1 MLLFLCMLLIIEGFF
16 SLMELLLVFVLILF
30 ANFLLASAEIALAAF
45 GETKIDEL
53 KESNDK
59 YVSYFEK
66 LNENQE
72 QVYSSIHLAFT
83 FLTVLSSIIGYFLF
97 SSWIY
102 PQIIFI
108 TNLSSLYSI
117 GISISVTTILVTLII
132 LIFNVLVPKAIGY
145 RYADFIGKHSIRII
159 LLLSS
164 SLKFVTRTIT
174 TLSNI
179 ILLPFKEKINFSQE
193 RPSEDEILDIISD
206 GVKSG
211 TIDEADQEI
220 IENIFEFN
228 DLKADEV
235 MIPRT
240 EMIAINLNEE
250 DEKNIASII
259 KTGHT
264 LVPVYEN
271 SLDNIIGILHTKD
284 VMRSMIEK
292 QKYTLKS
299 LLRPAY
305 FVPETKLISEILKD
319 MQKQGERIAI
329 VTDEYGGTEG
339 VITMEDILEEIVG
352 EIKDKTK
359 SEIQDYSVLPDG
371 KFYVLGLMVIDD
383 FNDTFNTQLEESDE
397 YNTVAGFISYKT
409 GKILNPG
416 DKFEYKGLTF
426 ELVKKIRQKM
436 VQFKILDEK
445 GNFGLKKDIE

>member
-1 MLLFLCMLLIIEGFF
+1 
-16 SLMELLLVFVLILF
+16 MELLIVFVLILF
-30 ANFLLASAEIALAAF
+30 ANFLLAAAEIALAAF

-53 KESNDK
+53 KESSDK
-59 YVSYFEK
+59 YVLYFEK
-66 LNENQE
+66 LHQNQE

-83 FLTVLSSIIGYFLF
+83 FLTVLISIIGYFLF
-97 SSWIY
+97 SSWLY
-102 PQIIFI
+102 PLLLSNV
-108 TNLSSLYSI
+108 NLPFVYSA
-117 GISISVTTILVTLII
+117 GISILITTILVTITI
-132 LIFNVLVPKAIGY
+132 LVFNVLVPKAIAY
-145 RYADFIGKHSIRII
+145 RYSDFIGKRSIKII
-159 LLLSS
+159 LILSKI
-164 SLKFVTRTIT
+164 LKFIT
-174 TLSNI
+174 GAITSISNL
-179 ILLPFKEKINFSQE
+179 ILLPFKEKINFSDE

-240 EMIAINLNEE
+240 EMVAINLNDE

-264 LVPVYEN
+264 LVPVFEN
-271 SLDNIIGILHTKD
+271 SLDNIIGIIHTKD
-284 VMRSMIEK
+284 VMKSIIEK
-292 QKYTLKS
+292 QNYSFKN

-352 EIKDKTK
+352 ELKDKTK
-359 SEIQDYSVLPDG
+359 SEVQDFSALPDG
-371 KFYVLGLMVIDD
+371 KFYVLGSMVIDD
-383 FNDTFNTQLEESDE
+383 FNETFNVLLEESDE
-397 YNTVAGFISYKT
+397 YNTVAGFVAYQT

-416 DKFEYKGLTF
+416 EKFEYKELTF
-426 ELVKKIRQKM
+426 ELIKKIRQKM
-436 VQFKILDEK
+436 VQFKIFDEIGK
-445 GNFGLKKDIE
+445 FGSKKQIDKNF

>member
-1 MLLFLCMLLIIEGFF
+1 
-16 SLMELLLVFVLILF
+16 MELLFVFVIILF
-30 ANFLLASAEIALAAF
+30 ANFLLAAAEIALAAF

-53 KESNDK
+53 KESSDK
-59 YVSYFEK
+59 YVTYFEK

-83 FLTVLSSIIGYFLF
+83 FLTVLISIIGYFLF
-97 SSWIY
+97 SSLIY
-102 PQIIFI
+102 PSLLSLL
-108 TNLSSLYSI
+108 NLPSI
-117 GISISVTTILVTLII
+117 YLIVISILITTILVTISI
-132 LIFNVLVPKAIGY
+132 LVFNVLVPKAIAY
-145 RYADFIGKHSIRII
+145 RYSDFIGKQSIKII

-164 SLKFVTRTIT
+164 TLKYFTEAIT
-174 TLSNI
+174 ALSNI

-211 TIDEADQEI
+211 TIDEADQQI

-240 EMIAINLNEE
+240 EMAAINLNDE
-250 DEKNIASII
+250 DEKNIGLII

-264 LVPVYEN
+264 LVPVFEN

-284 VMRSMIEK
+284 VMKAIIEK
-292 QKYTLKS
+292 QKYSLKA

-359 SEIQDYSVLPDG
+359 SEILDYSVSPDG
-371 KFYVLGLMVIDD
+371 KLYVLGSMVIYD
-383 FNDTFNTQLEESDE
+383 FNEIFNVQLEESDE
-397 YNTVAGFISYKT
+397 YNTVAGFVSYKT
-409 GKILNPG
+409 GKILSPG
-416 DKFEYKGLTF
+416 EKFDYKGLSF
-426 ELVKKIRQKM
+426 ELIKKIRQKM
-436 VQFKILDEK
+436 VQFKIFDEK
-445 GNFGLKKDIE
+445 GNFGIDRVK

>member
-1 MLLFLCMLLIIEGFF
+1 
-16 SLMELLLVFVLILF
+16 MELLLVFVVIVFL
-30 ANFLLASAEIALAAF
+30 NFLLAASEIALAAF

-53 KESNDK
+53 KEINDK
-59 YVSYFEK
+59 RVPYFER

-83 FLTVLSSIIGYFLF
+83 FLTVLISIIGYFLF

-102 PQIIFI
+102 PHLILALDLPSI
-108 TNLSSLYSI
+108 YSV
-117 GISISVTTILVTLII
+117 GILVFVTAALVTVFI
-132 LIFNVLVPKAIGY
+132 LIFNVLVPKAIAY
-145 RYADFIGKHSIRII
+145 RYSDFIGKSSIKII

-164 SLKFVTRTIT
+164 TLKFVTGAIT
-174 TLSNI
+174 ALSNL
-179 ILLPFKEKINFSQE
+179 ILLPFKEKTNFSQE

-240 EMIAINLNEE
+240 EMIAINLVEE
-250 DEKNIASII
+250 EEKNIFSVI

-284 VMRSMIEK
+284 IMKSIIEK
-292 QKYTLKS
+292 QKYSIKS

-359 SEIQDYSVLPDG
+359 SEIQDYSILPDG
-371 KFYVLGLMVIDD
+371 KFYVLGSMVIND
-383 FNDTFNTQLEESDE
+383 FNDTFNMDLEESDE
-397 YNTVAGFISYKT
+397 YNTIAGFISYKT

-416 DKFEYKGLTF
+416 EKFEYEEVTF
-426 ELVKKIRQKM
+426 ELIKKIRQKM
-436 VQFKILDEK
+436 VQFKIFDEN
-445 GNFGLKKDIE
+445 GNFGLKKIEE

>member
-1 MLLFLCMLLIIEGFF
+1 MD
-16 SLMELLLVFVLILF
+16 LLLVFVTILF
-30 ANFLLASAEIALAAF
+30 ANFLLAAAEIALAAF

-53 KESNDK
+53 KESDDK
-59 YVSYFEK
+59 YVPYFEK

-72 QVYSSIHLAFT
+72 QVYSSIHLVLT
-83 FLTVLSSIIGYFLF
+83 FLTVLTSIIGYFLF
-97 SSWIY
+97 SGLLY
-102 PQIIFI
+102 PEIISK
-108 TNLSSLYSI
+108 TNLSSFYST
-117 GISISVTTILVTLII
+117 GVSVLFTTILVTLIV
-132 LIFNVLVPKAIGY
+132 LIFNVLVPKAIAY

-164 SLKFVTRTIT
+164 TLKFVTRAIT
-174 TLSNI
+174 AISNF
-179 ILLPFKEKINFSQE
+179 ILLPFQEKINFSQE

-240 EMIAINLNEE
+240 EMISVNLNEE
-250 DEKNIASII
+250 DEKNIALII

-264 LVPVYEN
+264 LVPVYDN

-284 VMRSMIEK
+284 VMKSIIDR
-292 QKYTLKS
+292 QKFSLKN

-305 FVPETKLISEILKD
+305 FVPETKLISEILKE

-352 EIKDKTK
+352 ELKEKSK

-371 KFYVLGLMVIDD
+371 KFYILGLMVIDD
-383 FNDTFNTQLEESDE
+383 FNETFNIQLEESDE

-416 DKFEYKGLTF
+416 EKFEYKGLTF
-426 ELVKKIRQKM
+426 ELIKKIRQKM
-436 VQFKILDEK
+436 VQFKILDEN
-445 GNFGLKKDIE
+445 GDFGIKKEGE

>member
-1 MLLFLCMLLIIEGFF
+1 
-16 SLMELLLVFVLILF
+16 MELLFVFIMILF
-30 ANFLLASAEIALAAF
+30 ANFLLAAAEIALAAF
-45 GETKIDEL
+45 GESKIDEL
-53 KESNDK
+53 KENSDK
-59 YVSYFEK
+59 YVPYFER

-83 FLTVLSSIIGYFLF
+83 FLTVLISIIGYFLF

-102 PQIIFI
+102 PAILSYFNFPTIYSIAVSIFI
-108 TNLSSLYSI
+108 
-117 GISISVTTILVTLII
+117 TTILVTVTI
-132 LIFNVLVPKAIGY
+132 LVLNVLVPKAIAY
-145 RYADFIGKHSIRII
+145 RYADFIGKRSIKII
-159 LLLSS
+159 LVLSS
-164 SLKFVTRTIT
+164 SLKYFTEAIT
-174 TLSNI
+174 AISNL

-240 EMIAINLNEE
+240 EMVAINLN
-250 DEKNIASII
+250 DDDDKNIASII

-264 LVPVYEN
+264 LVPVYEI

-284 VMRSMIEK
+284 VMKSIIEK
-292 QKYTLKS
+292 QKYSFKN

-305 FVPETKLISEILKD
+305 FVPETKLISQILKD

-359 SEIQDYSVLPDG
+359 SEIQDFNALPDG
-371 KFYVLGLMVIDD
+371 KFYVLGSMVIND
-383 FNDTFNTQLEESDE
+383 FNETFNVQLEESDD
-397 YNTVAGFISYKT
+397 YNTVAGFVSYKT

-416 DKFEYKGLTF
+416 EKFEYKNLSF
-426 ELVKKIRQKM
+426 ELIKKIRQKM
-436 VQFKILDEK
+436 VQFKVFDVN
-445 GNFGLKKDIE
+445 GNFGINLTAK

>member
-1 MLLFLCMLLIIEGFF
+1 
-16 SLMELLLVFVLILF
+16 MELLFVFVMILF
-30 ANFLLASAEIALAAF
+30 ANFLLAAAEIALAAF
-45 GETKIDEL
+45 GETKIEEL
-53 KESNDK
+53 KEISDK
-59 YVSYFEK
+59 FVPYFEK

-83 FLTVLSSIIGYFLF
+83 FLTVLISIIGYFLF

-102 PQIIFI
+102 PLLLSLLNFSSIYSIVILIFI
-108 TNLSSLYSI
+108 TAIL
-117 GISISVTTILVTLII
+117 VTITILV
-132 LIFNVLVPKAIGY
+132 FNVLVPKAIAY
-145 RYADFIGKHSIRII
+145 RYSDFIGKRSIKII

-164 SLKFVTRTIT
+164 SLKYFTAAIT
-174 TLSNI
+174 AISNL

-240 EMIAINLNEE
+240 EMVAINLIEE
-250 DEKNIASII
+250 DEKNIASIL

-264 LVPVYEN
+264 LVPVFEN

-284 VMRSMIEK
+284 IMKSIIEK
-292 QKYTLKS
+292 QKYSLKH

-359 SEIQDYSVLPDG
+359 SEVLDYSISPEG
-371 KFYVLGLMVIDD
+371 KFYVLGSMVIDD
-383 FNDTFNTQLEESDE
+383 FNETFNVQLEESDD
-397 YNTVAGFISYKT
+397 YNTVAGFVAYKT

-416 DKFEYKGLTF
+416 EKFVYKNLSF
-426 ELVKKIRQKM
+426 ELIKKIRQKM
-436 VQFKILDEK
+436 VQFKIFDEK
-445 GNFGLKKDIE
+445 GNFGIKTSD

>member
-1 MLLFLCMLLIIEGFF
+1 
-16 SLMELLLVFVLILF
+16 MELLFVFVLILF
-30 ANFLLASAEIALAAF
+30 TNFLLAAAEIALAAF

-53 KESNDK
+53 KENSDK
-59 YVSYFEK
+59 YVPYFER

-83 FLTVLSSIIGYFLF
+83 FLTVLISIIGYFLF
-97 SSWIY
+97 SGWIN
-102 PQIIFI
+102 PLFISII
-108 TNLSSLYSI
+108 NLPSFYSV
-117 GISISVTTILVTLII
+117 GISILITTILVTVTI
-132 LIFNVLVPKAIGY
+132 LVFNVLVPKAIAY
-145 RYADFIGKHSIRII
+145 RYSDFIGKRSIKII
-159 LLLSS
+159 LMLSS
-164 SLKFVTRTIT
+164 TLKFVTGAIT
-174 TLSNI
+174 AISNL
-179 ILLPFKEKINFSQE
+179 ILLPFKEKINFSDG

-240 EMIAINLNEE
+240 EMIAINLNDEE
-250 DEKNIASII
+250 EKNIASIV

-264 LVPVYEN
+264 LVPVFEN

-284 VMRSMIEK
+284 VMKSIIEK
-292 QKYTLKS
+292 QKFSLKN

-305 FVPETKLISEILKD
+305 FVPETKLISEILKV

-359 SEIQDYSVLPDG
+359 SEVLDYSISPEG
-371 KFYVLGLMVIDD
+371 KFYVLGSMVIDD
-383 FNDTFNTQLEESDE
+383 FNETFNIELEESDE
-397 YNTVAGFISYKT
+397 YNTVAGFVASQT
-409 GKILNPG
+409 GKILNPSE
-416 DKFEYKGLTF
+416 KFEYKELTF
-426 ELVKKIRQKM
+426 ELIKKIRQKM
-436 VQFKILDEK
+436 VQFKIFDEK
-445 GNFGLKKDIE
+445 GNFGLKK

>member
-1 MLLFLCMLLIIEGFF
+1 
-16 SLMELLLVFVLILF
+16 MELLLVFILILF

-66 LNENQE
+66 LNKNQE
-72 QVYSSIHLAFT
+72 QVYSSIHLVFT
-83 FLTVLSSIIGYFLF
+83 FLTVLISIIGYFLF
-97 SSWIY
+97 SGWIY
-102 PQIIFI
+102 PQLVFI
-108 TNLSSLYSI
+108 TNQSQIYSI
-117 GISISVTTILVTLII
+117 GISIVFTTILVTLIV
-132 LIFNVLVPKAIGY
+132 LIFNVLVPKAIAY
-145 RYADFIGKHSIRII
+145 KYSDSIGKRSIKII
-159 LLLSS
+159 LMISS
-164 SLKFVTRTIT
+164 TLKLVTASIT
-174 TLSNI
+174 ALSNL
-179 ILLPFKEKINFSQE
+179 ILLPFKERINFSQE

-206 GVKSG
+206 GVRSG
-211 TIDEADQEI
+211 TIDEADQQI

-250 DEKNIASII
+250 DEKNIESII

-284 VMRSMIEK
+284 VMRSIIEK

-359 SEIQDYSVLPDG
+359 SEILDYSTSPDG
-371 KFYVLGLMVIDD
+371 KIYVLGSMVIDD
-383 FNDTFNTQLEESDE
+383 FNEVFNFALEESDE
-397 YNTVAGFISYKT
+397 YNTVAGFISFKT

-416 DKFEYKGLTF
+416 DKFEYNGLTF
-426 ELVKKIRQKM
+426 ELIKKIRQKM
-436 VQFKILDEK
+436 VQLKILDEN
-445 GNFGLKKDIE
+445 GNFGMKKDEE

>member
-1 MLLFLCMLLIIEGFF
+1 
-16 SLMELLLVFVLILF
+16 MELLLVFVSILF
-30 ANFLLASAEIALAAF
+30 VNFLLAAAEIALAAF

-53 KESNDK
+53 KENGDK
-59 YVSYFEK
+59 RVPYFEK

-83 FLTVLSSIIGYFLF
+83 FLTVLISIIGYFLF
-97 SSWIY
+97 SGWIY
-102 PQIIFI
+102 PETEIL
-108 TNLSSLYSI
+108 TGSSLM
-117 GISISVTTILVTLII
+117 ISTGVSTLVTAVVITTII
-132 LIFNVLVPKAIGY
+132 LIFNVLVPKAIAY
-145 RYADFIGKHSIRII
+145 RYSDFIGKRSIKII

-164 SLKFVTRTIT
+164 TLKFVTGAVTA
-174 TLSNI
+174 LSNL
-179 ILLPFKEKINFSQE
+179 ILLPFKEKINFSEE

-240 EMIAINLNEE
+240 EMIAINLIEE

-259 KTGHT
+259 KSGHT
-264 LVPVYEN
+264 LVPVFEN

-284 VMRSMIEK
+284 VMKSIIEK
-292 QKYTLKS
+292 QQYSLKN

-319 MQKQGERIAI
+319 MQMQGERIAI

-359 SEIQDYSVLPDG
+359 SEIQDYSILPDG
-371 KFYVLGLMVIDD
+371 KYYVLGSMVIDD
-383 FNDTFNTQLEESDE
+383 FNDTFNIGLEESDE
-397 YNTVAGFISYKT
+397 YNTVAGFISFKT

-416 DKFEYKGLTF
+416 EKLEYKGLTF
-426 ELVKKIRQKM
+426 ELIKKIRQKM
-436 VQFKILDEK
+436 VQFRVFSVSSDFKE
-445 GNFGLKKDIE
+445 LKKSR

>member
-1 MLLFLCMLLIIEGFF
+1 
-16 SLMELLLVFVLILF
+16 MELLLVFVVLLF
-30 ANFLLASAEIALAAF
+30 VNFLLAAAEIALAAF

-53 KESNDK
+53 KEQDHK
-59 YVSYFEK
+59 LVPYFEK

-72 QVYSSIHLAFT
+72 QVYSSLHLAFT
-83 FLTVLSSIIGYFLF
+83 FLSVLISIIGYFLF
-97 SSWIY
+97 SGWIN
-102 PQIIFI
+102 PQLASII
-108 TNLSSLYSI
+108 NLSNHCSI
-117 GISISVTTILVTLII
+117 GISIFVTTILVTATI
-132 LIFNVLVPKAIGY
+132 LVFNVLVPKAIAY
-145 RYADFIGKHSIRII
+145 RYSDFIGRQSIKII
-159 LLLSS
+159 LILSS
-164 SLKFVTRTIT
+164 ILKYFTLIIT
-174 TLSNI
+174 AISNL

-240 EMIAINLNEE
+240 EMIALNLNEE
-250 DEKNIASII
+250 DKKNISFVI
-259 KTGHT
+259 KTGHS
-264 LVPVYEN
+264 LVPVFEN
-271 SLDNIIGILHTKD
+271 SLDNIVGILHTKD
-284 VMRSMIEK
+284 VMKSIIEK
-292 QKYTLKS
+292 QNYTLKN

-352 EIKDKTK
+352 EIRDKTK
-359 SEIQDYSVLPDG
+359 SEVQDYNILPDG
-371 KFYVLGLMVIDD
+371 KFYVLGSMMIND
-383 FNDTFNTQLEESDE
+383 FNETFNIMLEESDE

-409 GKILNPG
+409 GKILNTG
-416 DKFEYKGLTF
+416 EKFEYKELTF
-426 ELVKKIRQKM
+426 ELIKKIRQKM
-436 VQFKILDEK
+436 VQFKVSAVNGEFEERKIK
-445 GNFGLKKDIE
+445 N

>member
-1 MLLFLCMLLIIEGFF
+1 
-16 SLMELLLVFVLILF
+16 LF

-66 LNENQE
+66 LNKNQE
-72 QVYSSIHLAFT
+72 QVYSSIHLVFT
-83 FLTVLSSIIGYFLF
+83 FLTVLISIIGYFLF
-97 SSWIY
+97 SGWIY
-102 PQIIFI
+102 PQLVFI
-108 TNLSSLYSI
+108 TNQSQIYSI
-117 GISISVTTILVTLII
+117 GISIVFTTILVTLIV
-132 LIFNVLVPKAIGY
+132 LIFNVLVPKAIAY
-145 RYADFIGKHSIRII
+145 KYSDSIGKRSIKII
-159 LLLSS
+159 LMISS
-164 SLKFVTRTIT
+164 TLKLVTASIT
-174 TLSNI
+174 ALSNL
-179 ILLPFKEKINFSQE
+179 ILLPFKERINFSQE

-206 GVKSG
+206 GVRSG
-211 TIDEADQEI
+211 TIDEADQQI

-250 DEKNIASII
+250 DEKNIESII

-284 VMRSMIEK
+284 VMRSIIEK

-359 SEIQDYSVLPDG
+359 SEILDYSTSPDG
-371 KFYVLGLMVIDD
+371 KIYVLGSMVIDD
-383 FNDTFNTQLEESDE
+383 FNEVFNFALEESDE
-397 YNTVAGFISYKT
+397 YNTVAGFISFKT

-416 DKFEYKGLTF
+416 DKFEYNGLTF
-426 ELVKKIRQKM
+426 ELIKKIRQKM
-436 VQFKILDEK
+436 VQFKILDEN
-445 GNFGLKKDIE
+445 GNFGMKKDEE